1 MSKVTLTFEDV
12 DGQVGML
19 VDLGEPFN
27 EQSNAHKTANMVL
40 NWLDGIHQVIQTG
53 DEMECKHGDTVS
65 VFERGGDV
73 LLRCKLC
80 GAGTSMGPQPWVW
93 AQDEPRLIK
102 TPDELNAIKASTL
115 ARIADQR
122 IEIVRG

>member
-53 DEMECKHGDTVS
+53 DAMEPQ
-65 VFERGGDV
+65 DV
-73 LLRCKLC
+73 
-80 GAGTSMGPQPWVW
+80 
-93 AQDEPRLIK
+93 EPRLIK